1 MRKLFII
8 LLCGIFFSGCYETR
22 RHGYTERRGL
32 MLLEKCEYARNQ
44 GVYKPPK
51 NYRKNISK
59 KIRKAQNNKKTILN
73 YNINAY
79 LI

>member
-1 MRKLFII
+1 
-8 LLCGIFFSGCYETR
+8 
-22 RHGYTERRGL
+22 